1 MAHIDYFFFT
11 LSPFTYLAGNQL
23 EVIAQ
28 KHGATITYKP
38 MALMKVFEATGG
50 TPPAQRHESRKV
62 YRMQEL
68 NRVAKMNG
76 MPINPT
82 PAFFP
87 TNAAPS
93 SYALI
98 AAQDAGGGDVGG
110 LLRSFLKA
118 VWVEEKDLAQD
129 AVVRAALEEN
139 GFDPVLADSGM
150 MKGAEVF
157 EKNTEEAIQRHVF
170 GSPSYLVGDEIFWG
184 QDRLSYLDAYL
195 AEIA

>member
-11 LSPFTYLAGNQL
+11 LSPFTYLAGDGL
-23 EVIAQ
+23 EKIAE
-28 KHGATITYKP
+28 KHGASVTYKP
-38 MALMKVFEATGG
+38 IALMKVFEATGG
-50 TPPAQRHESRKV
+50 TPPAQRHESRKT

-68 NRVAKMNG
+68 VRIAKMNR
-76 MPINPT
+76 MEINPT

-87 TNAAPS
+87 TNPAPS

-98 AAQDAGGGDVGG
+98 AAQEAGGGDIGG
-110 LLRSFLKA
+110 LLQSYLKA
-118 VWVEEKDLAQD
+118 VWVEEKDVAED
-129 AVVRAALEEN
+129 AVVKAALEAN
-139 GFDPVLADSGM
+139 GFDPSLADTGL

-195 AEIA
+195 GAM

>member
-1 MAHIDYFFFT
+1 
-11 LSPFTYLAGNQL
+11 NQL

-38 MALMKVFEATGG
+38 IALMKVFEATGG

-76 MPINPT
+76 MPINST

-98 AAQDAGGGDVGG
+98 AAQDVGGGDVGG

-129 AVVRAALEEN
+129 AVVRAALEGN
-139 GFDPVLADSGM
+139 GFDPALADSGM

-157 EKNTEEAIQRHVF
+157 EKNTEEAIQRNVF
-170 GSPSYLVGDEIFWG
+170 GSPSYVIGEEIFWG
-184 QDRLSYLDAYL
+184 QDRLNYLDSYL